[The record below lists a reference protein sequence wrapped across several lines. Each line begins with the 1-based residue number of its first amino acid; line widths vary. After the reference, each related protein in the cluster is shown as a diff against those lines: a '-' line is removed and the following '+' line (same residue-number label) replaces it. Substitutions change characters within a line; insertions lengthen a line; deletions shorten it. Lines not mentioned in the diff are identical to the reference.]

1 VALGLSGS
9 LARNGPD
16 HGFDAV
22 FLSSEK
28 MAVKKVLRCGS
39 AAVLRCCGVAVL
51 RCCSYGI
58 TAALPHRSTFFKVF
72 LHV

>member
-1 VALGLSGS
+1 
-9 LARNGPD
+9 
-16 HGFDAV
+16 
-22 FLSSEK
+22 
-28 MAVKKVLRCGS
+28 MAVKKVLPCGS